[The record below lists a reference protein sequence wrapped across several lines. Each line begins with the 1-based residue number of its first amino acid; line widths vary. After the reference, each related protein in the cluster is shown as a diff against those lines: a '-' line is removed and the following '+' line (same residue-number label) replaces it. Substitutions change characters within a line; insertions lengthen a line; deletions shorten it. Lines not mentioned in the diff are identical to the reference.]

1 MASKD
6 RIYSDKH
13 SQQDAS
19 TRDLVAKNL
28 AEVEQRHS
36 LIRDLKDPEP
46 VELTRMQRKMRRI
59 FGAGQNTS
67 KLFVTGFQMG
77 AMVGCT
83 FGGVL
88 GLYYAITA
96 RSFAFIPMSM
106 LGSGVSMGFFMGMGM
121 VIRASDM

>member
-13 SQQDAS
+13 SQQDEN
-19 TRDLVAKNL
+19 TRNLVAKNL
-28 AEVEQRHS
+28 AEVEQKHS

-46 VELTRMQRKMRRI
+46 VELTRMQRKFRRI
-59 FGAGQNTS
+59 FGAGKNTS
-67 KLFVTGFQMG
+67 TLFVSGFQMG

-88 GLYYAITA
+88 GTYYAITA
-96 RSFAFIPMSM
+96 RSVAFIPMSM
-106 LGSGVSMGFFMGMGM
+106 VGSGISMGFFMGMGM
-121 VIRASDM
+121 VIRGSEL

>member
-13 SQQDAS
+13 SQQDAN

-59 FGAGQNTS
+59 FGAG
-67 KLFVTGFQMG
+67 
-77 AMVGCT
+77 
-83 FGGVL
+83 
-88 GLYYAITA
+88 
-96 RSFAFIPMSM
+96 
-106 LGSGVSMGFFMGMGM
+106 
-121 VIRASDM
+121 